1 MKFPNLKNIIAPNA
15 ALSALLI
22 VLYLFTWA
30 MNYISFAD
38 HNNYEGAVA
47 RISNLNKSASLIII
61 LIITAFNLLL
71 IDRFNYKFSII
82 RTKTFLPL
90 FIYALLITTWRESH
104 LLIFSH
110 FALSLIIL
118 SMMFFFDM
126 YRNKLAV
133 EQAFIGSLLIGVL
146 TLFNPVYLLII
157 LIVWLGFGLLN
168 CFSIRTFLAS
178 LMGASIPWIFYL
190 SYHLFTGSDILIL
203 QHLKVDFTPDLVFTQ
218 DEIHVRIYVV
228 CILVILIAG
237 LVTLYRTN
245 FNDSIQTRKYLNYL
259 VILLLIVLIPVLIL
273 SNNIL
278 SFLPLIAFGYA
289 MLLSHPFSLQN
300 SKWLTLLFFI
310 FCAVNAAY
318 LFYNFSLALL

>member
-1 MKFPNLKNIIAPNA
+1 MKFPNLKKIIAPNA
-15 ALSALLI
+15 ALSVILI

-30 MNYISFAD
+30 MNYISFPD
-38 HNNYEGAVA
+38 FNNYDGAVV
-47 RISNLNKSASLIII
+47 RITDLNKSTSLMII

-71 IDRFNYKFSII
+71 IDRFNYKFNII

-104 LLIFSH
+104 ILIFSH
-110 FALSLIIL
+110 IALSIIIL
-118 SMMFFFDM
+118 SMIFLFDM

-146 TLFNPVYLLII
+146 SLFNPVYSFII

-178 LMGASIPWIFYL
+178 LMGTAIPWIFYL
-190 SYHLFTGSDILIL
+190 SYHLFTGKEMLIF
-203 QHLKVDFTPDLVFTQ
+203 QHLEVDFTPDLIFTQ

-228 CILVILIAG
+228 SLLLILIAG
-237 LVTLYRTN
+237 LANLYRNN

-259 VILLLIVLIPVLIL
+259 VLLLLMVLIPVLLL

-289 MLLSHPFSLQN
+289 MLLSHPFSLHK
-300 SKWLTLLFFI
+300 SKWLTILFFI
-310 FCAVNAAY
+310 FCAVNVAY
-318 LFYNFSLALL
+318 FLYNFSLALR